1 MFLASHFLIT
11 NNALNMAR
19 GKRKLVNLY
28 APSSNRRKAHK
39 SSERLF
45 PKFLVWIIAA
55 IVLAGIVAK
64 VLHQLK
70 HH

>member
-1 MFLASHFLIT
+1 
-11 NNALNMAR
+11 MAR

-28 APSSNRRKAHK
+28 APSSNRRKPHK

-45 PKFLVWIIAA
+45 PKFLVWILAA

-70 HH
+70 QH